1 MPLYF
6 FVSPVWPHPFLSY
19 PFSALGFGLGN
30 APGKFIVVR
39 LNRRLTYYFRWPPGV
54 LVKTSVSLTS
64 VFDSTV
70 IALLPMTRIRMVS
83 SLIENSVVILA
94 FQPCLTSH

>member
-19 PFSALGFGLGN
+19 PFSALGCGLGN
-30 APGKFIVVR
+30 APGKFTVVR
-39 LNRRLTYYFRWPPGV
+39 LNRHLTYYFRWPTLV

-70 IALLPMTRIRMVS
+70 IALFPMTRTRMVIPPIGN
-83 SLIENSVVILA
+83 LFVILA

>member
-1 MPLYF
+1 MPLYL
-6 FVSPVWPHPFLSY
+6 FVSPVWPHLFLGY
-19 PFSALGFGLGN
+19 PVCALGCERGN
-30 APGKFIVVR
+30 ASGKRIVVR
-39 LNRRLTYYFRWPPGV
+39 LNRHLTYYFRWPNWA

-70 IALLPMTRIRMVS
+70 IALFPMTRTRMVIPPIGN
-83 SLIENSVVILA
+83 LVVILA

>member
-19 PFSALGFGLGN
+19 PFSALGCELGN
-30 APGKFIVVR
+30 ASGKRIVVR
-39 LNRRLTYYFRWPPGV
+39 LNRHLTYYFRWPNWA

-70 IALLPMTRIRMVS
+70 IALFPMTRTRMVI